1 MKPKRHSLLRHACKM
16 ILRNLRSYGM
26 LSVTIVLSFSLLL
39 GYLCFVDAGLYNQYK
54 ELFALPPQAVIAY
67 TYDQSPAKMQA
78 LEHMVKQIAPSTK
91 MYHYFEASA
100 PLTQFGNV
108 MANLTFLPAGNY
120 PVYGEVF
127 SKDYTWNAAEE
138 IKPLLGKDNFALQS
152 NEAIIN
158 ESFYA
163 ALGGDGTFPLV
174 ISVPFTWADGSTTV
188 FPLQIVGVCSDE
200 TVPAEHRKIRPDE
213 SGQPSGFV
221 QIYLSQTQ
229 LENRSVGEIENP
241 RRIAWF
247 YSETPNAVADC
258 ANQLQLVVNA
268 ACQEQSRATEHIRVQ
283 KATKAMIAT
292 IMLLLLGVNLY
303 SSFSNALNER
313 KYEIG
318 VKRAIGASA
327 WAIVRQFFME
337 GMAVM
342 LLNILLS
349 VLLVSN
355 LLCLYKLYQ
364 HFALGEQWVIAVSL
378 YSAAMFGICSVT
390 LTLVFSM
397 LFAYRS
403 TQVEV
408 VQYLKAE

>member
-1 MKPKRHSLLRHACKM
+1 
-16 ILRNLRSYGM
+16 
-26 LSVTIVLSFSLLL
+26 
-39 GYLCFVDAGLYNQYK
+39 
-54 ELFALPPQAVIAY
+54 
-67 TYDQSPAKMQA
+67 
-78 LEHMVKQIAPSTK
+78 
-91 MYHYFEASA
+91 
-100 PLTQFGNV
+100 
-108 MANLTFLPAGNY
+108 
-120 PVYGEVF
+120 
-127 SKDYTWNAAEE
+127 
-138 IKPLLGKDNFALQS
+138 
-152 NEAIIN
+152 
-158 ESFYA
+158 
-163 ALGGDGTFPLV
+163 
-174 ISVPFTWADGSTTV
+174 
-188 FPLQIVGVCSDE
+188 
-200 TVPAEHRKIRPDE
+200 
-213 SGQPSGFV
+213 
-221 QIYLSQTQ
+221 
-229 LENRSVGEIENP
+229 
-241 RRIAWF
+241 
-247 YSETPNAVADC
+247 
-258 ANQLQLVVNA
+258 
-268 ACQEQSRATEHIRVQ
+268 
-283 KATKAMIAT
+283 
-292 IMLLLLGVNLY
+292 MLLLLGVNLY